1 MTTSQRPAPIGMFA
15 RMRRAYEERTTAH
28 RTTQAGPGL
37 PAAAWEP
44 DQLIERVRTRLRARR
59 MSPRT
64 EATYVGWIKRY
75 LDFHGGSH
83 PASLGKADLERWITH
98 LATQL
103 GLGAQSQNQAA
114 SSVVFLYREI
124 FGQNW
129 GGRNGVIRAQEPT
142 VIPKYAPPDDVGC
155 VIRRLDPVPRLAA
168 MLMYGGGTRIAETIT
183 LRIKDISLETREL
196 HVRSGKGAKDRT
208 TMIAEAAIELLQAR
222 IRATTE
228 LHERD
233 RRAGGGWAPLP
244 GALHRKDP
252 RAGYDIGWQYLF
264 PSARVSKDPKTGRTG
279 RSHSHATNVQRA
291 IKQAGRDA
299 QLTRP
304 ISAHV
309 LRHCFATEMLKSGCD
324 IKLLQ
329 RLMGHRDLKTTA
341 RYLHILDRPGIG
353 IVSPLDRLPTR
364 IE

>member
-1 MTTSQRPAPIGMFA
+1 MTTSQRPTRLGMFA
-15 RMRRAYEERTTAH
+15 RMRRAYEERTTADRSTH
-28 RTTQAGPGL
+28 AGPGL
-37 PAAAWEP
+37 PAAAQDPEE
-44 DQLIERVRTRLRARR
+44 LLERVRSRLRARR

-64 EATYVGWIKRY
+64 EETYIGWIRRY
-75 LDFHGGSH
+75 LNFHGGRH
-83 PASLGKADLERWITH
+83 PASLGKVDLERWITH
-98 LATQL
+98 LATQK
-103 GLGAQSQNQAA
+103 GLSAQSQNQAA
-114 SSVVFLYREI
+114 SSVVYLYREM

-129 GGRNGVIRAQEPT
+129 GGRNGVTRAQEPT
-142 VIPKYAPPDDVGC
+142 VIPKYASPEDVGR
-155 VIRRLDPVPRLAA
+155 VIARLDPTSRLAA

-183 LRIKDISLETREL
+183 LRIKDVSLETREL

-208 TMIAEAAIELLQAR
+208 TVIAEAAVQQLEKRIQATR
-222 IRATTE
+222 E

-233 RRAGGGWAPLP
+233 RAEGAGWAPLP

-252 RAGYDIGWQYLF
+252 RAGYDVGWQYLF
-264 PSARVSKDPKTGRTG
+264 PSSRISVDPKTGLKG
-279 RSHSHATNVQRA
+279 RRHSHPTNVQRA
-291 IKQAGRDA
+291 IKLAGREA
-299 QLTRP
+299 RLTRP

-353 IVSPLDRLPTR
+353 LVSPLDRLPHK